1 MKHIRCGRGTAL
13 RGVLFVAAA
22 AVGVT
27 VAQGQATQQ
36 NPANNAAP
44 PATSTAPQSGQ
55 QPTQQAGQQAEQS
68 SANQNGA
75 IGAKL
80 EASAQGEKGLQVQAV
95 DPNSPAMQ
103 AGLQAN
109 DRIVSADG
117 RPFKRPRHLNTYLSA
132 QAGRPVP
139 LVIDR
144 NGRQFTVE
152 VMPIPAAGDHAWLGV
167 LLEEWDQNAAS
178 NEPGAQK
185 SPPGQNAQNPA
196 NSQKTNNRRGA
207 EIAQVA
213 PGGPADRAGLRP
225 GDIIVQLNAK
235 EIDDPAELISDIH
248 EMKPQAKA
256 EFTVLRN
263 NQEQKIPVTL
273 GNRNEEFAEGGFGQG
288 QFGPGQF
295 GQGQFG
301 RPFPGQFPPQ
311 QFQQGPYGQ
320 FAGNGQEFANG
331 NSAQQLRQLTEQNQR
346 IEQELRQ
353 LREDVKQLR
362 EQLQKK

>member
-1 MKHIRCGRGTAL
+1 MKHIRCVRGTAL
-13 RGVLFVAAA
+13 RGVLFVAVA

-27 VAQGQATQQ
+27 AAQGQATQQ

-44 PATSTAPQSGQ
+44 PATSTAPQPGQ
-55 QPTQQAGQQAEQS
+55 QAAQQAGQQAEQS

-80 EASAQGEKGLQVQAV
+80 EAAAQGEKGLQVQAV

-103 AGLQAN
+103 AGLQTN

-117 RPFKRPRHLNTYLSA
+117 RPFMRPRHLNTYLSA

-152 VMPIPAAGDHAWLGV
+152 VMPMPAAGDHAWLGV
-167 LLEEWDQNAAS
+167 LLEEWNQNAAS
-178 NEPGAQK
+178 NERGAQK

-196 NSQKTNNRRGA
+196 NSQKTNDRRGA

-225 GDIIVQLNAK
+225 GDVIVQLNAK

-273 GNRNEEFAEGGFGQG
+273 GNRNEEFAEGQNGQ
-288 QFGPGQF
+288 GQF

-320 FAGNGQEFANG
+320 FAGGQEFSNG
-331 NSAQQLRQLTEQNQR
+331 NSAQQLRQLADQNQR

>member
-1 MKHIRCGRGTAL
+1 MEPERCIQRACA
-13 RGVLFVAAA
+13 R
-22 AVGVT
+22 
-27 VAQGQATQQ
+27 
-36 NPANNAAP
+36 
-44 PATSTAPQSGQ
+44 
-55 QPTQQAGQQAEQS
+55 
-68 SANQNGA
+68 
-75 IGAKL
+75 
-80 EASAQGEKGLQVQAV
+80 
-95 DPNSPAMQ
+95 
-103 AGLQAN
+103 
-109 DRIVSADG
+109 
-117 RPFKRPRHLNTYLSA
+117 
-132 QAGRPVP
+132 
-139 LVIDR
+139 
-144 NGRQFTVE
+144 
-152 VMPIPAAGDHAWLGV
+152 
-167 LLEEWDQNAAS
+167 
-178 NEPGAQK
+178 K
-185 SPPGQNAQNPA
+185 SQPGQNAQNPA
-196 NSQKTNNRRGA
+196 NSQKTNDRRGA

-225 GDIIVQLNAK
+225 GDVIVQLNAK

-273 GNRNEEFAEGGFGQG
+273 GNRNEEFAEGQNGQ
-288 QFGPGQF
+288 GQF

-320 FAGNGQEFANG
+320 FAGGQEFSNG
-331 NSAQQLRQLTEQNQR
+331 NSAQQLRQLTDQNQR